1 MKFVFAFL
9 GALAIIASVAIMVAM
24 AVIDV
29 VIDFEDYDGEE
40 LDDEF

>member
-1 MKFVFAFL
+1 
-9 GALAIIASVAIMVAM
+9 MVAM